1 MKITVIGAG
10 NVGATCAA
18 VIAEKEIC
26 NHIVLVDVKKG
37 FAEGKALDMEQTAP
51 LARYTTKITG
61 VTDDY
66 SATKDSSIVIITS
79 GIPRKP
85 GMTREDLIGT
95 NAKIIKS
102 VTENAVKYSPN
113 AIFIVVSNPLDV
125 MAYSCLMTA
134 KINPHKV
141 IGMAGMLDNSR
152 YKTFIADELN
162 CSAKDIM
169 AITLGGH
176 GDTMVPLPRY
186 TSVSGVPLDQLIDKG
201 KLEKI
206 IERTR
211 FGGGEL
217 VELLGT
223 SAWYAPGY
231 AAAKMAALIAKN
243 QRRYEPASAF
253 LQGEFGY
260 SDLFF
265 GVPVMLGKNGIEQI
279 LEIHLND
286 EERELVDISAKK
298 VRETIDIYKAM
309 EKAL

>member
-26 NHIVLVDVKKG
+26 NQIVLIDIKKG
-37 FAEGKALDMEQTAP
+37 LAEGKALDMEQTAP
-51 LARYTTKITG
+51 LARYTTKISG

-66 SATKDSSIVIITS
+66 SLTKDSSIVVITS

-85 GMTREDLIGT
+85 GMTRDDLIAT
-95 NAKIIKS
+95 NAEIVKS
-102 VTENAVKYSPN
+102 VTENSIKYSPN
-113 AIFIVVSNPLDV
+113 AIYIVVSNPLDV
-125 MAYSCLMTA
+125 MAYTCLMTA
-134 KINPHKV
+134 KIDPHKV
-141 IGMAGMLDNSR
+141 IGMAGMLDNAR
-152 YKTFIADELN
+152 FKTFIANELN

-176 GDTMVPLPRY
+176 GDTMVPLPRF
-186 TSVSGVPLDQLIDKG
+186 TTVSGVPVLQLMAKEKLD
-201 KLEKI
+201 KI

-211 FGGGEL
+211 FGGGEI

-231 AAAKMAALIAKN
+231 AAAKMAALISKN

-253 LQGEFGY
+253 LNGEYGY
-260 SDLFF
+260 HDMFF
-265 GVPVMLGKNGIEQI
+265 GVPVMLGKNGVEQI
-279 LEIHLND
+279 LEIDLNE
-286 EERELVDISAKK
+286 EERQEVDNSAVK
-298 VRETIDIYKAM
+298 VKETIDVLKKLYH
-309 EKAL
+309 